1 MTELK
6 VEGMSCGHCQAAVK
20 GALEEV
26 PGVKGVEVDLAK
38 GIARIDGVVETQAL
52 LSAVQEAGYQATP
65 AAT

>member
-6 VEGMSCGHCQAAVK
+6 VEGMSCGHCQTAVK

-26 PGVKGVEVDLAK
+26 PGVKGVEVDLAR
-38 GIARIDGVVETQAL
+38 GLARIDGVVETQAL
-52 LSAVQEAGYQATP
+52 LSAVQEAGYRATP